1 MLLLLTELSETR
13 GVSRTSTASQVELS
27 ATITN
32 TFQPLTNVKKNFNF
46 LCGRGYPPVNTVK
59 LRKTLK
65 NMSNALAKIVK
76 NSIFS
81 KIKFALPVY

>member
-1 MLLLLTELSETR
+1 MLLLLTELAETR

-32 TFQPLTNVKKNFNF
+32 TFQPLNNVKTNFNF
-46 LCGRGYPPVNTVK
+46 LCSRGYPSVNTVK

-65 NMSNALAKIVK
+65 NMGNVLEKIVK
-76 NSIFS
+76 KSIFN